1 MNEEKFFEIREK
13 MKDYEYRVINKNNS
27 RILTVRSPNKYPDI
41 VNDVE
46 RLVERIKIDDMKS
59 LTNVCL
65 IGEKEVINVQPRIID
80 VLVRSR
86 KEHDD
91 KIVEKMREKLG
102 MDESTSF
109 RDDDDPNKLCR
120 FALRISTMIEEYP
133 GLIKKME
140 MPPDGVSIIYII
152 GHDGYV
158 RIMAD
163 DFVKM
168 LRSKERYVDKIKEK
182 FVSSGYKII
191 NLEDVDTAGSKD
203 NYRIIAKYF
212 DRASLKDAENA
223 LNTIEK
229 LRADVELIVS
239 ISFPKELKR
248 FAMGKKIE
256 LVKADEIEEL
266 IL

>member
-1 MNEEKFFEIREK
+1 MDDKEFSEMREK
-13 MKDYEYRVINKNNS
+13 MRDYEYRVVNENNL
-27 RILTVRSPNKYPDI
+27 RVLAVRSPNRYPDM

-46 RLVERIKIDDMKS
+46 RLVERIKIHDAKS
-59 LTNVCL
+59 LTNVYL
-65 IGEKEVINVQPRIID
+65 IGEKEVVNVQPKIID

-86 KEHDD
+86 KEQDD
-91 KIVEKMREKLG
+91 KNVEKIRKKL
-102 MDESTSF
+102 DVNESTTF
-109 RDDDDPNKLCR
+109 KDEDDPNNLLR
-120 FALRISTMIEEYP
+120 FAFRIPTMIEEYP
-133 GLIKKME
+133 RLIKKME
-140 MPPDGVSIIYII
+140 MPPDDVSIIYII

-191 NLEDVDTAGSKD
+191 NLKDADAAGSKD

-212 DRASLKDAENA
+212 DRASLEDAENA
-223 LNTIEK
+223 LNTTEK
-229 LRADVELIVS
+229 LRANVGLIVS
-239 ISFPKELKR
+239 INFSKEVKR

-256 LVKADEIEEL
+256 LVKADEIEDL
-266 IL
+266 FL

>member
-1 MNEEKFFEIREK
+1 MNDERFSGIREK
-13 MKDYEYRVINKNNS
+13 MKDYEYRVLNENNF
-27 RILTVRSPNKYPDI
+27 RVLAVRSPNRYPDM

-65 IGEKEVINVQPRIID
+65 IGEKEVVNVQPKIID

-91 KIVEKMREKLG
+91 KIVEKIRKKLE
-102 MDESTSF
+102 MNESTTF
-109 RDDDDPNKLCR
+109 TDDDPNKLCR
-120 FALRISTMIEEYP
+120 FAFRIPAMIEEYP
-133 GLIKKME
+133 GIIKKMK
-140 MPPDGVSIIYII
+140 MPPDDVSIIYII

-191 NLEDVDTAGSKD
+191 NLEDVDAAGSKD

-212 DRASLKDAENA
+212 DRASLEDAKNA
-223 LNTIEK
+223 LSTIEK
-229 LRADVELIVS
+229 LRADVGLIVS
-239 ISFPKELKR
+239 INSPKELKR

-256 LVKADEIEEL
+256 LVKADEIEDL
-266 IL
+266 FL